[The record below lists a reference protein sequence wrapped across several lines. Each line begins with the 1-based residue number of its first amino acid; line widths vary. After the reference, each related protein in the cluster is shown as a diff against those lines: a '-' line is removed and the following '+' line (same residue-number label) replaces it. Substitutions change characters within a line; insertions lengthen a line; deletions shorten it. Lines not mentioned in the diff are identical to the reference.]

1 MHILTPETLKI
12 LTRPGPRLP
21 SVVDW
26 LQSHV
31 WSQNRFESLDP
42 ESYLGEGEKQVY
54 QLEELLSAAAN
65 RFYDELA
72 GAAAQKRLMLD
83 SAPPSVPTA
92 FVIFDGTSLR
102 EGPLFLQLAAQSG
115 HSVIEQEIAYSALP
129 SNTVDFVEQRLL
141 GKAIGPKELSHRKE
155 LKEKGIRAYYYD
167 APIRTHQIPANE
179 NATLILWS
187 AFPDVTYQDSG
198 ARFARHFAELVPLF
212 EVAWKNTVMQVP
224 RGYRIIVTSDH
235 GYIFFGAG
243 LASNR
248 PNHACDVL
256 DQERSKRFADGEFLP
271 SSDPDL
277 QIFSERRLVMLRGRI
292 KNRPKGPAGG
302 RLYRHGGLSLMEM
315 LLPWLVL
322 ERES

>member
-31 WSQNRFESLDP
+31 WSQSRFESLDP
-42 ESYLGEGEKQVY
+42 ESYLGDGEKQVY
-54 QLEELLSAAAN
+54 QLEELLSAAAD

-72 GAAAQKRLMLD
+72 GAAAQKKLILD
-83 SAPPSVPTA
+83 GALPSKPTA

-102 EGPLFLQLAAQSG
+102 EVPLFMQLAAQSG
-115 HSVIEQEIAYSALP
+115 HSVLEQGVTYAALP
-129 SNTVDFVEQRLL
+129 SNTLDFVEQRLL
-141 GKAIGPKELSHRKE
+141 ERAIGPKELPHRKE
-155 LKEKGIRAYYYD
+155 LKQKGIRAYYYD
-167 APIRTHQIPANE
+167 APIRTHQIPASE
-179 NATLILWS
+179 SATLILWS

-212 EVAWKNTVMQVP
+212 EAAWKNTVMQVP
-224 RGYRIIVTSDH
+224 RGYRLIVTSDH

-243 LASNR
+243 LSSNR
-248 PNHACDVL
+248 PGHACDVL
-256 DQERSKRFADGEFLP
+256 DQERSKRFADNEPLP
-271 SSDPDL
+271 DPYPDL
-277 QIFSERRLVMLRGRI
+277 QILPERRLAMLRGRI
-292 KNRPKGPAGG
+292 KNRPKGPAGN

-315 LLPWLVL
+315 LLPWVIL
-322 ERES
+322 ERNS